1 MTFKILL
8 IEDNEDYRF
17 FFKRAIS
24 SSGVAAEVVYSCD
37 GLSGLETMKDTQYD
51 CIFLDY
57 HLPGMNGLDIL
68 KAIRS
73 RGIDTP
79 IIMLTGQKNEK
90 TIVQLIHEGATDYIS
105 KVSLNP
111 ESLRLSIENSQR
123 VHLIKKE
130 KLLAEQALRLSETK
144 LAEAQKIAKVGNWE
158 YDFNLKNI
166 FFSEEA
172 YRILQCSSI
181 SGIPTLKSFS
191 KKIHP
196 DDFCILK
203 KCMQDLKKDSHYDI
217 TFRIHTLDH
226 TTKYLNAKGH
236 LIIRENRM
244 VEKIVGTVQDVTIL
258 KNALQETKK
267 VIIKRR
273 ATSIV
278 FTVAI
283 IIFLI
288 SEAVLDPFID
298 SFATGLLITLS
309 FKGSIALML
318 KPIEVFLGKI
328 MMSRII

>member
-1 MTFKILL
+1 MTFKILI

-24 SSGVAAEVVYSCD
+24 NSGVPAEVVESCD
-37 GLSGLETMKDTQYD
+37 GLSGLEKMKNTRYD

-68 KAIRS
+68 KETRS

-90 TIVQLIHEGATDYIS
+90 TIVQLLHEGATDYLS
-105 KVSLNP
+105 KDSLNP

-123 VHLIKKE
+123 LYLIKKE
-130 KLLAEQALRLSETK
+130 KFLAEQALRLSETK
-144 LAEAQKIAKVGNWE
+144 LAEAQKIAQVGNWE
-158 YDFNLKNI
+158 YDFISKNI

-172 YRILQCSSI
+172 YSILQCSSI
-181 SGIPTLKSFS
+181 SGTPTFKKFS
-191 KKIHP
+191 RKIHS
-196 DDFCILK
+196 DDFYIFK
-203 KCMQDLKKDSHYDI
+203 KCMEDLKNDSYYDI
-217 TFRIHTLDH
+217 TFRIYTSDNVI
-226 TTKYLNAKGH
+226 KYLNAKGH
-236 LIIRENRM
+236 LIVKEDRI

-267 VIIKRR
+267 VTAKKR

-298 SFATGLLITLS
+298 SFATGLLIALS

-318 KPIEVFLGKI
+318 KPVEGLLGKI